1 VLSAPRLEQPA
12 GRRLDMTNLP
22 WWLIASAIA
31 LAIVGAT
38 AAAWWPARSVARVP
52 TMLALSGRPPRPAPA
67 RGWLPLAVALVTLG
81 VVALGV
87 AEPEEN
93 LLGAFMMMFGV
104 IASVLGLLLFS
115 PVAIRALAATA
126 RWFPVAVRLA
136 LRDLARYQAR
146 SGFAL
151 AAVSLALGIPLAL
164 VVTATVAEHSAAE
177 GNLSSQQ
184 LLIRPGD
191 PADPDG
197 PCPGPV
203 QSGVGGAWWTNSSGP
218 CPFVPARVTDDLSR
232 LEAVV
237 GDIARLAGQSEV
249 MTLDVAVD
257 PAMPVG
263 PEGYQV
269 VTLAS
274 DIGDV
279 GLIDVSLLFV
289 ATPAL
294 LAHYGVELTEVPST
308 TEFLTVVTGDLKLTG
323 AVDPDT
329 GRFVPRRLQ
338 NVHQLSRGYTSLPGT
353 FITPDALRDH
363 GWDTVRA
370 GWLLEMDRP
379 LADDEFAIARD
390 MAVDAG
396 VIIERRDE
404 QQNLASLRTR
414 ATGAAV
420 AVALS
425 VLAMTVGLIRAEAAN
440 ELRTLAATGA
450 TSRIRRSLTAATTGA
465 MAFLGVALAMAGTYL
480 VVGAL
485 RFGDLGDLAQVP
497 VLHLA
502 VIAVGVPLAATVGGW
517 LLAGREPASLAR
529 QPLE

>member
-1 VLSAPRLEQPA
+1 
-12 GRRLDMTNLP
+12 
-22 WWLIASAIA
+22 
-31 LAIVGAT
+31 
-38 AAAWWPARSVARVP
+38 
-52 TMLALSGRPPRPAPA
+52 
-67 RGWLPLAVALVTLG
+67 
-81 VVALGV
+81 
-87 AEPEEN
+87 
-93 LLGAFMMMFGV
+93 
-104 IASVLGLLLFS
+104 
-115 PVAIRALAATA
+115 
-126 RWFPVAVRLA
+126 
-136 LRDLARYQAR
+136 
-146 SGFAL
+146 
-151 AAVSLALGIPLAL
+151 
-164 VVTATVAEHSAAE
+164 
-177 GNLSSQQ
+177 
-184 LLIRPGD
+184 
-191 PADPDG
+191 
-197 PCPGPV
+197 
-203 QSGVGGAWWTNSSGP
+203 
-218 CPFVPARVTDDLSR
+218 VTDDLSR